1 MSRRHP
7 NPASL
12 DPRTLL
18 VTGGRDPIAHEG
30 AINPPV
36 QRASTIVFDKV
47 SDLYDDDLKTY
58 GLQGMSTQDRLA
70 EVLTAMAGGVG
81 TVITPSGLAAITLAL
96 MTFTKAGDHVL
107 VTDSA
112 YGPTRR
118 FCDTVLAG
126 YGVSTTYY
134 DPQIGAGIDALITD
148 RTTMIVLESPGSLTF
163 EMQDAP
169 AITEV
174 ARKRGVT
181 TMIDDTW
188 SAGHFYKPLAHGV
201 DISMQALTKYQA
213 GHSDVLA
220 GSLSVSDPA
229 VLAKLLHMHRL
240 LGMGTA
246 AEECWLTLRG
256 LRTMAVRM
264 EAQDRSAREIAGW
277 LASRP
282 EVAQVLH
289 PALPGA
295 PGHAIWARDFTG
307 AGGLFSIVLNPVSR
321 AAADRFAESLNLF
334 SLGFSWGGY
343 ESLILPCDP
352 QIRRTAVTWTGA
364 GPLVRLSIGLEATA
378 DLIADLEQGLG
389 QLHSSG

>member
-1 MSRRHP
+1 
-7 NPASL
+7 
-12 DPRTLL
+12 
-18 VTGGRDPIAHEG
+18 
-30 AINPPV
+30 
-36 QRASTIVFDKV
+36 
-47 SDLYDDDLKTY
+47 
-58 GLQGMSTQDRLA
+58 
-70 EVLTAMAGGVG
+70 MAGGVG

-163 EMQDAP
+163 EMQDVP

-220 GSLSVSDPA
+220 GSLSVSDSA

-321 AAADRFAESLNLF
+321 AAADRFAESMNLF

>member
-163 EMQDAP
+163 EMQDVP

-220 GSLSVSDPA
+220 GSLSVSDSA

-321 AAADRFAESLNLF
+321 AAADRFAESMNLF